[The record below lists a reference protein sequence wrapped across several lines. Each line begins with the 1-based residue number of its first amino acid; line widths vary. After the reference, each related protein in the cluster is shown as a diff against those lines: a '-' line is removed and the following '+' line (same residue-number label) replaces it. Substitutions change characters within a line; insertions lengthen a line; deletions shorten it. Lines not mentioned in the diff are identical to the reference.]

1 MVSEKGV
8 GDQIDYIAFS
18 YYVCQKLNQSIPSG
32 TVIGYLNGDKDPQS
46 MEDGINCID
55 YSMNSSR
62 AHPEWIK
69 NAHEKG
75 MTVNVWT
82 VNSPQEMLDFMA
94 MGVDLI
100 TTDYPDQ
107 LKEII
112 AKFTE

>member
-1 MVSEKGV
+1 
-8 GDQIDYIAFS
+8 
-18 YYVCQKLNQSIPSG
+18 
-32 TVIGYLNGDKDPQS
+32 
-46 MEDGINCID
+46 
-55 YSMNSSR
+55 
-62 AHPEWIK
+62 
-69 NAHEKG
+69 

-94 MGVDLI
+94 MGVDLL

>member
-1 MVSEKGV
+1 MNPVSIYTK
-8 GDQIDYIAFS
+8 FW
-18 YYVCQKLNQSIPSG
+18 
-32 TVIGYLNGDKDPQS
+32 TVS
-46 MEDGINCID
+46 
-55 YSMNSSR
+55 
-62 AHPEWIK
+62 
-69 NAHEKG
+69 KG

>member
-1 MVSEKGV
+1 MWGSYNVFGKVNHKKSEFGL
-8 GDQIDYIAFS
+8 S
-18 YYVCQKLNQSIPSG
+18 YYMGPRDFYGMYRDNEETFRLA
-32 TVIGYLNGDKDPQS
+32 
-46 MEDGINCID
+46 DGNTTQRVEKRG
-55 YSMNSSR
+55 SLR

>member
-1 MVSEKGV
+1 
-8 GDQIDYIAFS
+8 
-18 YYVCQKLNQSIPSG
+18 
-32 TVIGYLNGDKDPQS
+32 LNGDKDPQS

-55 YSMNSSR
+55 YSMNSLR